1 MSDEEQRLR
10 DIQRQYLDFLDDA
23 NNGETQVDAVKEM
36 MKQKSN
42 RLVLNL
48 NAIRRALPDRA
59 RDLLRDSVQEIL
71 ALQRALKEL
80 VGSLD
85 SEYAQAHLEF
95 HVGFEGSFGPYH
107 LSPRTLTA
115 GHLNH
120 MVCLEGIVT
129 KCSLIKPKINKS
141 VHYCPATQKS
151 TERTYSDLTSLDAF
165 PSSAAYPTQDEDG
178 NPLQTEFGLST
189 YR

>member
-23 NNGETQVDAVKEM
+23 NAGETHVDAVKEM
-36 MKQKSN
+36 MTNKET
-42 RLVLNL
+42 RLLLSLNS
-48 NAIRRALPDRA
+48 IRRALPDRA
-59 RDLLRDSVQEIL
+59 KDLLRDSVTEIL

-85 SEYAQAHLEF
+85 SDYAKEHLEF

-120 MVCLEGIVT
+120 MVCLEGKKYFTFYI
-129 KCSLIKPKINKS
+129 L
-141 VHYCPATQKS
+141 YF
-151 TERTYSDLTSLDAF
+151 TS
-165 PSSAAYPTQDEDG
+165 
-178 NPLQTEFGLST
+178 
-189 YR
+189 

>member
-23 NNGETQVDAVKEM
+23 NSGEANVDAVKDM
-36 MKQKSN
+36 ISQKST

-59 RDLLRDSVQEIL
+59 KDLLKDSVQEIL

-80 VGSLD
+80 VGALEPD
-85 SEYAQAHLEF
+85 YAKENAEF

-107 LSPRTLTA
+107 LSPRTITS

-120 MVCLEGIVT
+120 MICLEGNLSFKDSRWRLFSVPLF
-129 KCSLIKPKINKS
+129 SL
-141 VHYCPATQKS
+141 
-151 TERTYSDLTSLDAF
+151 
-165 PSSAAYPTQDEDG
+165 
-178 NPLQTEFGLST
+178 
-189 YR
+189 